1 MPLSPAEIE
10 AAADALDRADVR
22 GEQIGLLSVAHPTMT
37 LDDAYAVQGAWL
49 ARRSRGVERTGAKI
63 GLTSRAMQHALGID
77 SPDSGVLFADMEV
90 SDGGAA
96 PAGRYIQPRV
106 EAEIAFVLRRRLGF
120 APASEA
126 DVMEAVAWAR
136 PSLEIL
142 DTRIL
147 RADPESGAP
156 RKVVDTVADNA
167 ANAGYV
173 LGGGWVRP
181 EAVDLPRAGCALL
194 RNGEVEETGL
204 AAGVMG
210 HPLRSLRWLANH
222 SHARGEVLEKGEIVL
237 SGSFIR
243 PVECPPGTTI
253 TADFGPLGTVS
264 CHFDR

>member
-1 MPLSPAEIE
+1 MPLTTAQID
-10 AAADALDRADVR
+10 AAADALDRAEVS
-22 GEQIGLLSVAHPTMT
+22 GEQIGLLSAAHPDMT
-37 LDDAYAVQGAWL
+37 EDDAYAVQSAWL
-49 ARRSRGVERTGAKI
+49 ARRSRGTERTGAKI
-63 GLTSRAMQHALGID
+63 GLTSRAMQQALGID

-90 SDGGAA
+90 PDGGAV

-106 EAEIAFVLRRRLGF
+106 EAEIAFILRKPLGR

-126 DVMEAVAWAR
+126 DVMDAVAWAR

-147 RADPESGAP
+147 RADPATGAP
-156 RKVVDTVADNA
+156 RRVVDTIADNA

-173 LGGGWVRP
+173 LGGGWFRP
-181 EAVDLPRAGCALL
+181 EALDLPRAGCALL

-210 HPLRSLRWLANH
+210 HPLRALRWLANH
-222 SHARGEVLEKGEIVL
+222 AHARGETLERGEIIL

-264 CHFDR
+264 CHFDA